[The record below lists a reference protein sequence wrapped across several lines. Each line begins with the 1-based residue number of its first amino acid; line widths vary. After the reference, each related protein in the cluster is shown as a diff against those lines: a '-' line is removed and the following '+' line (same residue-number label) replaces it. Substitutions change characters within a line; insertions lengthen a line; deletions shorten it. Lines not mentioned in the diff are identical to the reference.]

1 MIPQSRHIIPQISQ
15 HPKLCRL
22 RFVYGLNQ
30 GSHGKIAAI
39 QHQGVRIFLL
49 LFIDQGF
56 DPCKSANFFLL
67 SIYDG

>member
-15 HPKLCRL
+15 YSKLCRL
-22 RFVYGLNQ
+22 RIVYGLDQ
-30 GSHGKIAAI
+30 GSHGKITAI

-56 DPCKSANFFLL
+56 DPCKSANLFLL

>member
-22 RFVYGLNQ
+22 RIVYGLDQ

-49 LFIDQGF
+49 LFID
-56 DPCKSANFFLL
+56 
-67 SIYDG
+67 